1 MGYSPWGHK
10 MWDMTEQL
18 SLLFAKKFTFLKFL
32 GLFFKIVKRL
42 KQV

>member
-18 SLLFAKKFTFLKFL
+18 SLFFAKKLTFLKFF
-32 GLFFKIVKRL
+32 GLLFKIVKRRT
-42 KQV
+42 QV